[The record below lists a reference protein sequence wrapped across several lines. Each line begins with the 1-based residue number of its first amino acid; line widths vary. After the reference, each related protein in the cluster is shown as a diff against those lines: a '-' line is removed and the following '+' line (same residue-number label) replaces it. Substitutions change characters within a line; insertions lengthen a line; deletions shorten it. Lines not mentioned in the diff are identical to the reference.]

1 MSNSMPIEEMFDEF
15 LNEVYEPITFG
26 YLTFYPADIIKELD
40 PIAYRCGLADYE
52 SDLIDRGEY
61 AEL

>member
-1 MSNSMPIEEMFDEF
+1 MSNFIDIEAMFDEY

-52 SDLIDRGEY
+52 SELEADEY
-61 AEL
+61 VEL